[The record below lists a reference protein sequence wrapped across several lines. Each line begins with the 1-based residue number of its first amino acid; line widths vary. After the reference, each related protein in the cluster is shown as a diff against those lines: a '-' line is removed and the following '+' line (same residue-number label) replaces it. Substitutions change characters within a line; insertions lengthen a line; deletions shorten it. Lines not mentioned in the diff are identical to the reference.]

1 MKTALGRVLGLGSA
15 RSGTDDFVKD
25 RIRAVF
31 LLILTPYVI
40 GVGIWL
46 AGRPHAEVVEG
57 LSSPFVSLPLGIYLL
72 LAILHMRLGMQTIIE
87 DYIHHTGLK
96 LALTLLNLALCGLL
110 AVAILF
116 SILKLALAT
125 P

>member
-72 LAILHMRLGMQTIIE
+72 LAILHMRLGVQTII
-87 DYIHHTGLK
+87 DTGLK

-116 SILKLALAT
+116 SILKLMLAT